1 MKKIVFYHK
10 NIKRSPLKD
19 AILINNANSDLDH
32 RMWSELAGYKLLYDM
47 INTKDDINE
56 WPPFEFISL
65 NHYRRIFDENITNKT
80 IIPIPMII
88 PCTLYNQY
96 AIYHNIN
103 DLKIMESIVK
113 TKYPYLS
120 ENFDK
125 VMNGNVLIPYTIG
138 IMPVNQFKDY
148 WYFLYDVLSEVLK
161 VMNISTFDEM
171 LNRVKNDNNYIG
183 EYKNEKP
190 EYQARVLSFLAERLS
205 TLYWFYLSDLI
216 PIYFGKVKLLEEN
229 QMI

>member
-10 NIKRSPLKD
+10 NIKQSPLKD

-56 WPPFEFISL
+56 WHPFEFISL

-88 PCTLYNQY
+88 PCTLSNQY

-103 DLKIMESIVK
+103 DLKIMESVVK

-125 VMNGNVLIPYTIG
+125 VMNGNILIPYTIG

-148 WYFLYDVLSEVLK
+148 WCFLYDVLSEVLK

-171 LNRVKNDNNYIG
+171 LNKVKNDNNYIG

-229 QMI
+229 QII